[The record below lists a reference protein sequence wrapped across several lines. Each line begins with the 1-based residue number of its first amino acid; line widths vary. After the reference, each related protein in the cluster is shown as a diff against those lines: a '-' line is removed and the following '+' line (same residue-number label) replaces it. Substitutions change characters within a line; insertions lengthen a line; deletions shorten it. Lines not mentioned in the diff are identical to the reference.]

1 MATVEKTART
11 RQSKTY
17 LPDQEREE
25 LLKFAQVLN
34 GINIAVDDPGQA
46 MLVGPD
52 GKQVP
57 IPAELFQVLEEAA
70 NVLALGDGISI
81 LPYSAKLTT
90 QEAADFL
97 GMSRPTFV
105 KILQSGAIPFEMA
118 GRHRRVTLRDVVD
131 YQERAQRE
139 LREALAELAKDSIE
153 HYDKLPKGV
162 PSLKRRMLPLR
173 ARFFA
178 IMSKNATSAT
188 DFFRIPTDRVVELG
202 TQLVL

>member
-1 MATVEKTART
+1 MATVEKTARL

-17 LPDQEREE
+17 LPDREREE

-34 GINIAVDDPGQA
+34 GINTAVGEPGQA

-52 GKQVP
+52 GRQVP
-57 IPAELFQVLEEAA
+57 IPAELFQVMEEAA

-105 KILQSGAIPFEMA
+105 KILESGAIPFEMA

-131 YQERAQRE
+131 YQDRAQRE
-139 LREALAELAKDSIE
+139 RRAALAELAKDSIE

-162 PSLKRRMLPLR
+162 PTLKRRPG
-173 ARFFA
+173 
-178 IMSKNATSAT
+178 SES
-188 DFFRIPTDRVVELG
+188 
-202 TQLVL
+202 

>member
-1 MATVEKTART
+1 MSTVERAARM

-17 LPDQEREE
+17 LPDHEREE

-34 GINIAVDDPGQA
+34 GINVAIGEPGQA
-46 MLVGPD
+46 MLVGPN

-105 KILQSGAIPFEMA
+105 KLLQSGAIPFEMA

-131 YQERAQRE
+131 YQERARSE
-139 LREALAELAKDSIE
+139 RRAALAELARDSME
-153 HYDKLPKGV
+153 HYDALPTGV
-162 PSLKRRMLPLR
+162 PSLQRHP
-173 ARFFA
+173 
-178 IMSKNATSAT
+178 ST
-188 DFFRIPTDRVVELG
+188 EG
-202 TQLVL
+202 

>member
-1 MATVEKTART
+1 MATVERTARL

-17 LPDQEREE
+17 LPDHEREE
-25 LLKFAQVLN
+25 LLQFAQVLN
-34 GINIAVDDPGQA
+34 GINVALGKPGQA

-81 LPYSAKLTT
+81 LPYAAKLTT

-105 KILQSGAIPFEMA
+105 KILQAGEIEFELV
-118 GRHRRVTLRDVVD
+118 GRHRRVTLRDVVA
-131 YQERAQRE
+131 YQTRAQAER
-139 LREALAELAKDSIE
+139 RSALAELAKDSIE
-153 HYDKLPKGV
+153 HYDKLPKGA
-162 PSLKRRMLPLR
+162 PSLKRSSE
-173 ARFFA
+173 
-178 IMSKNATSAT
+178 I
-188 DFFRIPTDRVVELG
+188 EG
-202 TQLVL
+202 

>member
-1 MATVEKTART
+1 MATVQKAAHL

-25 LLKFAQVLN
+25 LLQFAQVLN
-34 GINIAVDDPGQA
+34 GINIAAGEPGHA

-81 LPYSAKLTT
+81 LPYAAKLTT

-105 KILQSGAIPFEMA
+105 KILESGAIEFEKV
-118 GRHRRVTLRDVVD
+118 GRHRRVTLRDVVA
-131 YQERAQRE
+131 YQTRAQSER
-139 LREALAELAKDSIE
+139 RAALAELAKDSIE
-153 HYDKLPKGV
+153 HHDKLPKGV
-162 PSLKRRMLPLR
+162 PSLKRL
-173 ARFFA
+173 
-178 IMSKNATSAT
+178 SET
-188 DFFRIPTDRVVELG
+188 EG
-202 TQLVL
+202 

>member
-1 MATVEKTART
+1 MTTVGKTARL

-17 LPDQEREE
+17 LPDQEREK
-25 LLKFAQVLN
+25 LLQFAQVLN
-34 GINIAVDDPGQA
+34 GINLAVGERGQA

-105 KILQSGAIPFEMA
+105 KILQSGAIPFEMV

-131 YQERAQRE
+131 YQGRAQSER
-139 LREALAELAKDSIE
+139 RAALAELAKDSIE

-162 PSLKRRMLPLR
+162 PSLQRHPG
-173 ARFFA
+173 
-178 IMSKNATSAT
+178 N
-188 DFFRIPTDRVVELG
+188 DG
-202 TQLVL
+202 

>member
-1 MATVEKTART
+1 VATEEKTARLQ
-11 RQSKTY
+11 QSRTY
-17 LPDQEREE
+17 LPDRERAE

-34 GINIAVDDPGQA
+34 GIDTAVGEPGHA

-118 GRHRRVTLRDVVD
+118 GRHRRVTFRDVVD
-131 YQERAQRE
+131 YQQRAQRE
-139 LREALAELAKDSIE
+139 RREALAELAKDSIE
-153 HYDKLPKGV
+153 HYDTLPMGV
-162 PSLKRRMLPLR
+162 PSLKRR
-173 ARFFA
+173 
-178 IMSKNATSAT
+178 SHS
-188 DFFRIPTDRVVELG
+188 ES
-202 TQLVL
+202 

>member
-1 MATVEKTART
+1 MSTVEKAARL

-17 LPDQEREE
+17 LPDHAREE
-25 LLKFAQVLN
+25 LLQFAQVLN
-34 GINIAVDDPGQA
+34 GINIAVGQPGHA

-105 KILQSGAIPFEMA
+105 KILQSGAIPFDMA

-131 YQERAQRE
+131 YQDRAQRE
-139 LREALAELAKDSIE
+139 RREALADLAKDSIE

-162 PSLKRRMLPLR
+162 PSLKRR
-173 ARFFA
+173 
-178 IMSKNATSAT
+178 SG
-188 DFFRIPTDRVVELG
+188 DQD
-202 TQLVL
+202 

>member
-1 MATVEKTART
+1 MATMESAARL

-17 LPDQEREE
+17 LPDQQREE
-25 LLKFAQVLN
+25 LLKFAQVLK
-34 GINIAVDDPGQA
+34 GINIAAVGEPGQA

-57 IPAELFQVLEEAA
+57 IPAELFEVLEEAA

-131 YQERAQRE
+131 YQDRAQRE
-139 LREALAELAKDSIE
+139 RRAALAELAKDSIE

-162 PSLKRRMLPLR
+162 PSLKRR
-173 ARFFA
+173 
-178 IMSKNATSAT
+178 SDS
-188 DFFRIPTDRVVELG
+188 EG
-202 TQLVL
+202 

>member
-1 MATVEKTART
+1 MATVQKAVRL

-17 LPDQEREE
+17 LPDQAREE
-25 LLKFAQVLN
+25 LLQFAQVLN
-34 GINIAVDDPGQA
+34 GINIGLGKPGQA
-46 MLVGPD
+46 MLVAAD

-105 KILQSGAIPFEMA
+105 KILESGAIPYEMA

-131 YQERAQRE
+131 YQDHAQRE
-139 LREALAELAKDSIE
+139 RRAALAELAKASIE
-153 HYDKLPKGV
+153 DYDRLPKGV
-162 PSLKRRMLPLR
+162 PSLKRLPG
-173 ARFFA
+173 
-178 IMSKNATSAT
+178 
-188 DFFRIPTDRVVELG
+188 PQG
-202 TQLVL
+202 

>member
-1 MATVEKTART
+1 MSTVEKAARL
-11 RQSKTY
+11 RQPKTY
-17 LPDQEREE
+17 LPDHAREE
-25 LLKFAQVLN
+25 LLQFAQVLN
-34 GINIAVDDPGQA
+34 GINIAIGRPGHA

-105 KILQSGAIPFEMA
+105 KILQSGAIQFDMA

-131 YQERAQRE
+131 YQDRAQRE
-139 LREALAELAKDSIE
+139 RRQALADLAKDSID

-162 PSLKRRMLPLR
+162 PSLKRR
-173 ARFFA
+173 
-178 IMSKNATSAT
+178 SG
-188 DFFRIPTDRVVELG
+188 DQD
-202 TQLVL
+202 

>member
-1 MATVEKTART
+1 MATTEAAARL
-11 RQSKTY
+11 RRSKTY

-34 GINIAVDDPGQA
+34 GINIAVGDPGRA

-57 IPAELFQVLEEAA
+57 IPAELFRVLEEAA

-131 YQERAQRE
+131 YQARAQRE
-139 LREALAELAKDSIE
+139 RRAALSELAKDSIE

-162 PSLKRRMLPLR
+162 PSLKRR
-173 ARFFA
+173 
-178 IMSKNATSAT
+178 SQS
-188 DFFRIPTDRVVELG
+188 EG
-202 TQLVL
+202 

>member
-25 LLKFAQVLN
+25 LLQFAQVLN
-34 GINIAVDDPGQA
+34 GINVAVGEPGQA
-46 MLVGPD
+46 MLVSPD

-57 IPAELFQVLEEAA
+57 IPAELFRVLEEAA

-90 QEAADFL
+90 QEAAEFL

-105 KILQSGAIPFEMA
+105 KILESGAIPFEMA

-131 YQERAQRE
+131 YQDRAQRE
-139 LREALAELAKDSIE
+139 RRAALAELAKDSME
-153 HYDKLPKGV
+153 HHDKLPNGV
-162 PSLKRRMLPLR
+162 PSLRRRPD
-173 ARFFA
+173 
-178 IMSKNATSAT
+178 S
-188 DFFRIPTDRVVELG
+188 EG
-202 TQLVL
+202 

>member
-1 MATVEKTART
+1 MATAEKPARL

-17 LPDQEREE
+17 LPDQARKE
-25 LLKFAQVLN
+25 LLQFAQVLN
-34 GINIAVDDPGQA
+34 GINIAPGAPGQA

-52 GKQVP
+52 GQQVP
-57 IPAELFQVLEEAA
+57 IPAELFEVLEEAA

-105 KILQSGAIPFEMA
+105 KILESGAIPFETT

-131 YQERAQRE
+131 YQESARHERRA
-139 LREALAELAKDSIE
+139 ALAELAKDSIE
-153 HYDKLPKGV
+153 HYDKLPTGV
-162 PSLKRRMLPLR
+162 PSLKRRGD
-173 ARFFA
+173 
-178 IMSKNATSAT
+178 ATA
-188 DFFRIPTDRVVELG
+188 
-202 TQLVL
+202 

>member
-1 MATVEKTART
+1 MATTEKAARL

-17 LPDQEREE
+17 LPDHEREE

-34 GINIAVDDPGQA
+34 GINIAVGQPGHA

-105 KILQSGAIPFEMA
+105 KILESGEIPYDMA

-131 YQERAQRE
+131 YQDRAQRE
-139 LREALAELAKDSIE
+139 RREALAELAKDSIE
-153 HYDKLPKGV
+153 HYEKLPKGI
-162 PSLKRRMLPLR
+162 PSLRR
-173 ARFFA
+173 
-178 IMSKNATSAT
+178 S
-188 DFFRIPTDRVVELG
+188 G
-202 TQLVL
+202 THA

>member
-1 MATVEKTART
+1 MATGEKAARL

-17 LPDQEREE
+17 LPDHEREE

-34 GINIAVDDPGQA
+34 GINIAAGKPGHA

-81 LPYSAKLTT
+81 LPYAAKLTT

-105 KILQSGAIPFEMA
+105 KILESGALEFEKV
-118 GRHRRVTLRDVVD
+118 GRHRRVTLRDVVV
-131 YQERAQRE
+131 YQTRAQSER
-139 LREALAELAKDSIE
+139 RAALAELAKDSIE
-153 HYDKLPKGV
+153 HYDRLPKGV
-162 PSLKRRMLPLR
+162 APLKRL
-173 ARFFA
+173 
-178 IMSKNATSAT
+178 SET
-188 DFFRIPTDRVVELG
+188 EG
-202 TQLVL
+202 

>member
-1 MATVEKTART
+1 MATVEKIARP

-25 LLKFAQVLN
+25 LLQFAQVLN
-34 GINIAVDDPGQA
+34 GINIAVGKPGQA

-81 LPYSAKLTT
+81 LPYAAKLTT

-105 KILQSGAIPFEMA
+105 KILQSGAIEFEMV
-118 GRHRRVTLRDVVD
+118 GRHRRVTLRDVVE
-131 YQERAQRE
+131 YQTRAQNER
-139 LREALAELAKDSIE
+139 RAALVELAKDSIE
-153 HYDKLPKGV
+153 QHDHLPKGV
-162 PSLKRRMLPLR
+162 PSLKRL
-173 ARFFA
+173 
-178 IMSKNATSAT
+178 SET
-188 DFFRIPTDRVVELG
+188 EG
-202 TQLVL
+202 

>member
-1 MATVEKTART
+1 MATVENAAHL

-17 LPDQEREE
+17 LPDHEREE
-25 LLKFAQVLN
+25 LLQFAQVLN
-34 GINIAVDDPGQA
+34 GINVAIGEPGHA
-46 MLVGPD
+46 LLVGPD

-118 GRHRRVTLRDVVD
+118 GRHRRVMLRDVVD
-131 YQERAQRE
+131 YQDRAQSER
-139 LREALAELAKDSIE
+139 RSALAELAKDSIE
-153 HYDKLPKGV
+153 HYDKLPKGG
-162 PSLKRRMLPLR
+162 PSLKRPSDNE
-173 ARFFA
+173 A
-178 IMSKNATSAT
+178 
-188 DFFRIPTDRVVELG
+188 
-202 TQLVL
+202 

>member
-1 MATVEKTART
+1 MATVEKAAPL
-11 RQSKTY
+11 RQTKTY
-17 LPDQEREE
+17 LPGRKLQEF
-25 LLKFAQVLN
+25 LKFAQVLN
-34 GINIAVDDPGQA
+34 GINTAVGEPGQA

-139 LREALAELAKDSIE
+139 RREALAELAKDSIE

-162 PSLKRRMLPLR
+162 PSLKRR
-173 ARFFA
+173 
-178 IMSKNATSAT
+178 SDS
-188 DFFRIPTDRVVELG
+188 EG
-202 TQLVL
+202 

>member
-1 MATVEKTART
+1 MATVERAARL

-17 LPDQEREE
+17 LPDHEREE
-25 LLKFAQVLN
+25 LLQFAQVLN
-34 GINIAVDDPGQA
+34 GINITVGKPGHA
-46 MLVGPD
+46 MLVGSD

-81 LPYSAKLTT
+81 LPYAAKLTT

-105 KILQSGAIPFEMA
+105 KILTSGEIEFEMV
-118 GRHRRVTLRDVVD
+118 GRHRRVMLRDVVA
-131 YQERAQRE
+131 YQARAQSVR
-139 LREALAELAKDSIE
+139 RAALADIAKNSIE

-162 PSLKRRMLPLR
+162 PSL
-173 ARFFA
+173 
-178 IMSKNATSAT
+178 
-188 DFFRIPTDRVVELG
+188 DRHSRTEN
-202 TQLVL
+202 

>member
-1 MATVEKTART
+1 MATVEDTARLS
-11 RQSKTY
+11 QSKTY
-17 LPDQEREE
+17 LPDHEREE
-25 LLKFAQVLN
+25 LLQFVQVLN
-34 GINIAVDDPGQA
+34 GINIAVGEPGRA

-52 GKQVP
+52 GRQVP

-105 KILQSGAIPFEMA
+105 KILESGAIPFEMA

-131 YQERAQRE
+131 YQDRAQRE
-139 LREALAELAKDSIE
+139 RRAALAELAKDSIE
-153 HYDKLPKGV
+153 HYDKLPKGL
-162 PSLKRRMLPLR
+162 PSPKRR
-173 ARFFA
+173 
-178 IMSKNATSAT
+178 SDT
-188 DFFRIPTDRVVELG
+188 EG
-202 TQLVL
+202 

>member
-1 MATVEKTART
+1 MGAGKRLIRIGPKKAHAATAR
-11 RQSKTY
+11 
-17 LPDQEREE
+17 
-25 LLKFAQVLN
+25 FAQVVN
-34 GINIAVDDPGQA
+34 GINIAVGEPGQT

-131 YQERAQRE
+131 YQDRAQSER
-139 LREALAELAKDSIE
+139 LVALW
-153 HYDKLPKGV
+153 
-162 PSLKRRMLPLR
+162 
-173 ARFFA
+173 
-178 IMSKNATSAT
+178 SA
-188 DFFRIPTDRVVELG
+188 
-202 TQLVL
+202 

>member
-1 MATVEKTART
+1 MATVERTARL

-17 LPDQEREE
+17 LPDNAREE
-25 LLKFAQVLN
+25 LLQFAQVLN
-34 GINIAVDDPGQA
+34 GINIAVDQPGHA

-70 NVLALGDGISI
+70 NVLALGDGVSI
-81 LPYSAKLTT
+81 LPYSARLTT

-105 KILQSGAIPFEMA
+105 KLLTAGEIPFEMA

-131 YQERAQRE
+131 YQDRAQRE
-139 LREALAELAKDSIE
+139 RRAALAELAKDSIE

-162 PSLKRRMLPLR
+162 PSLKRR
-173 ARFFA
+173 
-178 IMSKNATSAT
+178 SDTES
-188 DFFRIPTDRVVELG
+188 
-202 TQLVL
+202 

>member
-1 MATVEKTART
+1 MSTVERAARI

-17 LPDQEREE
+17 LPDHEREE

-34 GINIAVDDPGQA
+34 GINVAIGEPGQA
-46 MLVGPD
+46 MLVGPN

-105 KILQSGAIPFEMA
+105 KLLQSGAIPFEMA

-131 YQERAQRE
+131 YQERARSE
-139 LREALAELAKDSIE
+139 RRAALAELARDSME
-153 HYDKLPKGV
+153 HYDTLPTGV
-162 PSLKRRMLPLR
+162 PSLQRHPDPEK
-173 ARFFA
+173 
-178 IMSKNATSAT
+178 
-188 DFFRIPTDRVVELG
+188 
-202 TQLVL
+202 

>member
-118 GRHRRVTLRDVVD
+118 GRHRRVTLRDVVN

-139 LREALAELAKDSIE
+139 RREALAELAKDSIE

-162 PSLKRRMLPLR
+162 PSLKRR
-173 ARFFA
+173 
-178 IMSKNATSAT
+178 SDS
-188 DFFRIPTDRVVELG
+188 EG
-202 TQLVL
+202 

>member
-1 MATVEKTART
+1 MATVEKAAHL

-25 LLKFAQVLN
+25 LLQFAQVLN
-34 GINIAVDDPGQA
+34 GINIDLGKPGQA
-46 MLVGPD
+46 MLVAAD

-105 KILQSGAIPFEMA
+105 KLLESGAIPFELV

-131 YQERAQRE
+131 YQDRAQRE
-139 LREALAELAKDSIE
+139 RRAALAELAKDSIE
-153 HYDKLPKGV
+153 EYERLPKGV
-162 PSLKRRMLPLR
+162 PTLKRAPG
-173 ARFFA
+173 
-178 IMSKNATSAT
+178 
-188 DFFRIPTDRVVELG
+188 PQG
-202 TQLVL
+202 

>member
-1 MATVEKTART
+1 MAAVERTARL

-17 LPDQEREE
+17 LPDQELEK
-25 LLKFAQVLN
+25 LLQFARVLH
-34 GINIAVDDPGQA
+34 GINTTNGEPGQA

-52 GKQVP
+52 GQQVP

-118 GRHRRVTLRDVVD
+118 GRHRRVALHDVVD
-131 YQERAQRE
+131 YQERAQSER
-139 LREALAELAKDSIE
+139 RVALAGLAKDSME

-162 PSLKRRMLPLR
+162 PSLKRPPG
-173 ARFFA
+173 
-178 IMSKNATSAT
+178 N
-188 DFFRIPTDRVVELG
+188 DG
-202 TQLVL
+202 

>member
-1 MATVEKTART
+1 MAPSGADGGPTPNSESPIFEYFDYGCDMVTVEKAARL

-17 LPDQEREE
+17 LPDHEREE
-25 LLKFAQVLN
+25 LLQFAQVLN
-34 GINIAVDDPGQA
+34 GINTTVGKPGHA

-81 LPYSAKLTT
+81 LPYAAKLTT

-105 KILQSGAIPFEMA
+105 KILQSGEIEFEMV
-118 GRHRRVTLRDVVD
+118 GRHRRVTLRDVVA
-131 YQERAQRE
+131 YQTRAQSER
-139 LREALAELAKDSIE
+139 RAALAELAKDSIE
-153 HYDKLPKGV
+153 HYGKLPKGV
-162 PSLKRRMLPLR
+162 PTLRRLTETE
-173 ARFFA
+173 
-178 IMSKNATSAT
+178 S
-188 DFFRIPTDRVVELG
+188 
-202 TQLVL
+202 